1 MRLKSEGWTLNFISG
16 SCKSNLPP
24 IKLSPSPPLSV
35 VSPAPSAPPS
45 VSSSLSPLA
54 PFALFLIHVHA
65 AKTSPKTHTHTNRSQ
80 TVFGRHLVALS
91 VSHLTCMI
99 LSISTS
105 CLSFPFS
112 SFSVSWTL
120 ESSDWLLRLL
130 QVLRLRSRW
139 LCSRWSR
146 RFSLSSW

>member
-1 MRLKSEGWTLNFISG
+1 MRFKSAGWTLNFISG

-24 IKLSPSPPLSV
+24 IKLSPSPPLSA

-54 PFALFLIHVHA
+54 PFASFLIHVHA
-65 AKTSPKTHTHTNRSQ
+65 AKKNPKNTHTNRSQ
-80 TVFGRHLVALS
+80 TVFALHPVALS

-99 LSISTS
+99 LSISSS

-112 SFSVSWTL
+112 GFSVSWML

-130 QVLRLRSRW
+130 QLLRLRSRW